1 VSAARTPGIRQRLA
15 MLAFASA
22 VPAVILAGA
31 LLAYD
36 HRRDRER
43 LERDS
48 IATARAMVHA
58 TDRELVSLTGAAQ
71 VLATS
76 QRAQAGD
83 IAAFYPQAQE
93 VVGRKIGANVVLSDA
108 SGRQLMNT
116 LRKRGEPLPMHG
128 NPAQLRA
135 VFETGRP
142 VVSDLYVGGVLG
154 RPLMSVDVPVFRDGK
169 VVYDLSIGDLP
180 DRFLTILSEQQLPP
194 GWIGAVFDTTGTIVA
209 RTQEHDRFLGKKGAP
224 ELVERIGQAT
234 EGALDTLTLEGI
246 PVVSVF
252 SRSPATGW
260 TVALG
265 IPQRD
270 LTQRLFERSALVV
283 AALIA
288 ILGLGLGLA
297 WGIGGSIARSIL
309 GLAGPAAQIGLRERI
324 AVPPLGL
331 KEADEVGAALVRASE
346 LILSAEH
353 RAQHD
358 PLTGLPNR
366 ALFRELAARYVELC
380 QRDGKALSV
389 LFIDLDGFKRIN
401 DQFGHETGDQLL
413 CAVAVRL
420 KNAVR
425 GSDVAARLGGDE
437 FGMLLMDAQAGPA
450 TAIAAK
456 LVDSLSAPYDV
467 QSRRLEVSASIG
479 VAAYPQAGVTA
490 DDLIKGADEAMY
502 KVKLAGR
509 RGYAVY

>member
-1 VSAARTPGIRQRLA
+1 
-15 MLAFASA
+15 
-22 VPAVILAGA
+22 
-31 LLAYD
+31 
-36 HRRDRER
+36 
-43 LERDS
+43 
-48 IATARAMVHA
+48 
-58 TDRELVSLTGAAQ
+58 
-71 VLATS
+71 
-76 QRAQAGD
+76 
-83 IAAFYPQAQE
+83 
-93 VVGRKIGANVVLSDA
+93 
-108 SGRQLMNT
+108 
-116 LRKRGEPLPMHG
+116 
-128 NPAQLRA
+128 
-135 VFETGRP
+135 
-142 VVSDLYVGGVLG
+142 
-154 RPLMSVDVPVFRDGK
+154 
-169 VVYDLSIGDLP
+169 
-180 DRFLTILSEQQLPP
+180 
-194 GWIGAVFDTTGTIVA
+194 
-209 RTQEHDRFLGKKGAP
+209 
-224 ELVERIGQAT
+224 
-234 EGALDTLTLEGI
+234 
-246 PVVSVF
+246 
-252 SRSPATGW
+252 
-260 TVALG
+260 
-265 IPQRD
+265 
-270 LTQRLFERSALVV
+270 
-283 AALIA
+283 
-288 ILGLGLGLA
+288 
-297 WGIGGSIARSIL
+297 
-309 GLAGPAAQIGLRERI
+309 
-324 AVPPLGL
+324 
-331 KEADEVGAALVRASE
+331 VGAALVRASE